1 MSDVFLVFWI
11 FMLGVLLGFMAGIVI
26 IYRHVA
32 VPLKKERKELEEKK
46 RSMSTLYGK
55 ITEQFAPF
63 MFSYPYDARR
73 FRFIGSP
80 IDGIQFE
87 DDKIIFV
94 EFKAAGG
101 KLTAEQKRIKKL
113 VDEKKVEWFNFEIKW
128 E

>member
-1 MSDVFLVFWI
+1 MLLWI
-11 FMLGVLLGFMAGIVI
+11 FILGLLAGFIAGIVLV
-26 IYRHVA
+26 YRKIA
-32 VPLKKERKELEEKK
+32 SPLKKEKK
-46 RSMSTLYGK
+46 RIEDRKRSLSSLYGK

-63 MFSYPYDARR
+63 MERYPHNPKN

-94 EFKAAGG
+94 EFKSSNS
-101 KLTAEQKRIKKL
+101 KLTEGQKKMKEI
-113 VDEKKVEWFNFEIKW
+113 VENKKVEWFEFDVKW

>member
-1 MSDVFLVFWI
+1 
-11 FMLGVLLGFMAGIVI
+11 
-26 IYRHVA
+26 
-32 VPLKKERKELEEKK
+32 VPLKEERKELEEKK
-46 RSMSTLYGK
+46 KSMASLYGK

-63 MFSYPYDARR
+63 MFSYPYNAKR

-101 KLTAEQKRIKKL
+101 KLTPEQKKIKEM
-113 VDEKKVEWFNFEIKW
+113 VENKKVEWFSFEIKW

>member
-1 MSDVFLVFWI
+1 MLLWI
-11 FMLGVLLGFMAGIVI
+11 FILGLLAGFIAGVVLV
-26 IYRHVA
+26 YRKIA
-32 VPLKKERKELEEKK
+32 SPLKKERIEDRK
-46 RSMSTLYGK
+46 RSLSSLYGK

-63 MFSYPYDARR
+63 MERYPHNPKN

-94 EFKAAGG
+94 EFKSSNS
-101 KLTAEQKRIKKL
+101 KLTEGQKKMKEI
-113 VDEKKVEWFNFEIKW
+113 VENKKVEWFEFDVKW

>member
-1 MSDVFLVFWI
+1 MLLWI
-11 FMLGVLLGFMAGIVI
+11 FILGLLAGFIAGVVLV
-26 IYRHVA
+26 YRKIA
-32 VPLKKERKELEEKK
+32 SPLKKEKK
-46 RSMSTLYGK
+46 RIEERKRSLSSLYGK

-63 MFSYPYDARR
+63 MERYPHNPKN

-94 EFKAAGG
+94 EFKSSNS
-101 KLTAEQKRIKKL
+101 KLTEGQKKMKEI
-113 VDEKKVEWFNFEIKW
+113 VENKKVEWFEFDVKW

>member
-1 MSDVFLVFWI
+1 MLLWI
-11 FMLGVLLGFMAGIVI
+11 FILGLLAGFIAGVVLV
-26 IYRHVA
+26 YRKIA
-32 VPLKKERKELEEKK
+32 SPLKKEKK
-46 RSMSTLYGK
+46 RIEERKRSLSSLYGK

-63 MFSYPYDARR
+63 MKRYPYNPKN

-94 EFKAAGG
+94 EFKSSNS
-101 KLTAEQKRIKKL
+101 KLTEGQKKMKEI
-113 VDEKKVEWFNFEIKW
+113 VENKKVEWFEFDVKW

>member
-1 MSDVFLVFWI
+1 MLLWI
-11 FMLGVLLGFMAGIVI
+11 FILGLLAGFIAGVVLV
-26 IYRHVA
+26 YRKIA
-32 VPLKKERKELEEKK
+32 SPLKKEKK
-46 RSMSTLYGK
+46 RIEDRKRSLSSLYGK

-63 MFSYPYDARR
+63 MERYPHNPKN

-94 EFKAAGG
+94 EFKSSNS
-101 KLTAEQKRIKKL
+101 KLTEGQKKMKEI
-113 VDEKKVEWFNFEIKW
+113 VENKKVEWFEFDVKW

>member
-1 MSDVFLVFWI
+1 MDLFMLLWI
-11 FMLGVLLGFMAGIVI
+11 FILGLLAGFIAGIVLV
-26 IYRHVA
+26 YRKIA
-32 VPLKKERKELEEKK
+32 SPLKKEKK
-46 RSMSTLYGK
+46 RIEERKRSLSSLYGK

-63 MFSYPYDARR
+63 MERYPYNPKN

-94 EFKAAGG
+94 EFKSSNS
-101 KLTAEQKRIKKL
+101 KLTEGQKKMKEI
-113 VDEKKVEWFNFEIKW
+113 VENKKVEWFEFDVKW